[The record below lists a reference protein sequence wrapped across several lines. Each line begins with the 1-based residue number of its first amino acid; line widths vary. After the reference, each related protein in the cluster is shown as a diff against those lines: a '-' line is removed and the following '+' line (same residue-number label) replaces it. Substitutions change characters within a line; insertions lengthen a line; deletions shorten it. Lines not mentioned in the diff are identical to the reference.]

1 MKDETVDAI
10 LKQMLSTLDDENK
23 LTRVYTCKILNIILI
38 NNHKLSLDQ
47 LHKMYTEMI
56 KRLDDNSEEIRLLMI
71 DTFKSY
77 FQNIKT
83 HHLDKYDK
91 VLYQAHLEAIYQ
103 GLIIHLDDPNPAIQ
117 ENIRG
122 IILPFFFK
130 CFKV

>member
-1 MKDETVDAI
+1 LKDETVDAI

-38 NNHKLSLDQ
+38 NNNNKLTLDQ

-71 DTFKSY
+71 DAFKSY

-83 HHLDKYDK
+83 HHFDKYDK

-122 IILPFFFK
+122 IINFCVF
-130 CFKV
+130 